1 MTRDQRVKRGRKETN
16 LEAMVI
22 SRQEMIV
29 TWIRVKAQ
37 ETVGN
42 VLILDLFRGRIT
54 WIWYQIRYRGEK
66 KGEIE
71 DNFRDFDLIVQV
83 SLSPP

>member
-1 MTRDQRVKRGRKETN
+1 MKRGRKETN
-16 LEAMVI
+16 LEAMAI
-22 SRQEMIV
+22 SRQEMRV
-29 TWIRVKAQ
+29 TWIRVKAK

-42 VLILDLFRGRIT
+42 VLILDIFRGRIT
-54 WIWYQIRYRGEK
+54 WIWYQIRYGDEK
-66 KGEIE
+66 KGETE